1 MERGYGNQ
9 PVGFPAYLILI
20 FNIHT
25 RLHFSILLF
34 PLYWGWW
41 GLYIAFFGVFFLSFS
56 FYLLFFSYPCFCGA
70 AFFSFSLFN
79 SFFLYIGV

>member
-25 RLHFSILLF
+25 RLHFFYSSLPFVLGLVGSVYSIFWRFFFFLFLSSLLF
-34 PLYWGWW
+34 IPMLLW
-41 GLYIAFFGVFFLSFS
+41 SS
-56 FYLLFFSYPCFCGA
+56 LFF
-70 AFFSFSLFN
+70 FFF
-79 SFFLYIGV
+79 V